1 MKALLLALLALP
13 LGCGTYICQHSAV
26 ILEDA
31 PLGKVRVTVTCDGKT
46 AATVTADDLDGPS
59 CKHP

>member
-1 MKALLLALLALP
+1 MKWQLLALAALP
-13 LGCGTYICQHSAV
+13 LACGTYVCQHSAV

-31 PLGKVRVTVTCDGKT
+31 PAGKVRVTVTCDGET